1 MPATL
6 KLYELSDDYLQA
18 LDALTA
24 QVELPPEAIADTL
37 EGLTGAW
44 DIKALNV
51 ARYVRN
57 LEAEAA
63 AINDAKQRMEA
74 RAKAAT
80 RQATWLK
87 GYLQGE
93 LERTGLQPKAPDLA
107 MRLQSNPPAVVL
119 EDESQIPADYWQ
131 THTVT
136 TLLKAEISAALKG
149 GLAVPGARLVQTRRL
164 VIT

>member
-1 MPATL
+1 M
-6 KLYELSDDYLQA
+6 
-18 LDALTA
+18 
-24 QVELPPEAIADTL
+24 
-37 EGLTGAW
+37 
-44 DIKALNV
+44 
-51 ARYVRN
+51 RN

-63 AINDAKQRMEA
+63 AINEAKQRMEA

-119 EDESQIPADYWQ
+119 EDESQIPADYWE

>member
-6 KLYELSDDYLQA
+6 KLYALSDDYLQA

-63 AINDAKQRMEA
+63 AINEAKQRMDA

-80 RQATWLK
+80 RQAAWLK

-107 MRLQSNPPAVVL
+107 LRLQANPPAVVVD
-119 EDESQIPADYWQ
+119 DEAQIPADYWLTQ
-131 THTVT
+131 TVT
-136 TLLKAEISAALKG
+136 SLLKGDISVALKAG
-149 GLAVPGARLVQTRRL
+149 KTVPGARLVQSRRL

>member
-6 KLYELSDDYLQA
+6 KLYELTDEYLQA

-24 QVELPPEAIADTL
+24 QVALPPEAIADTL

-44 DIKALNV
+44 EVKALNV

-63 AINDAKQRMEA
+63 AIEEAKQRMEA

-80 RQATWLK
+80 RQAAWLK
-87 GYLQGE
+87 GYLRGE

-107 MRLQSNPPAVVL
+107 LRLQANPPAVVV
-119 EDESQIPADYWQ
+119 EDEAQIPASYWLTQ
-131 THTVT
+131 TVT
-136 TLLKAEISAALKG
+136 SLLKGAIGVALKAG
-149 GLAVPGARLVQTRRL
+149 KEVPGARLVQTRRL